1 VLTVMNRTGSQ
12 NDEVTLN
19 GGDEAPIGTTAH
31 CQQQA
36 MGARVGTLGCT
47 SARYDGADPINY
59 AMK

>member
-1 VLTVMNRTGSQ
+1 MNRTGSQ

-19 GGDEAPIGTTAH
+19 GGNEAPMGTTAH

-47 SARYDGADPINY
+47 SARYDGADPINH